1 MRFLDK
7 TVIVTGAASGIGAA
21 ATALFAGEGATV
33 FASDIDV
40 AGGEKLARETPGDVR
55 FVECDVCDPAAIKA
69 LMDHAAQET
78 GGIDTLFNNAGA
90 GGARESIAEIEPE
103 AWDRTMDLLLRSV
116 AMGIRYAIPHMKGRK
131 GASIVNVS
139 SVAAVGPGYSPTT
152 YAVAKAGV
160 LHLTKC
166 AATDLAQFGIRVNA
180 VQPGVDDRDSV
191 ATMLGQPTL
200 TGEFNSPEWYY
211 WGRNTNS
218 LAFTRPDPTSQTVVR
233 IRFDKNGTVAA
244 VDKMG
249 MEQVAQINPT
259 DEKTPTLGRKRGFFQ
274 QLFGNIGTVGGVGA
288 GGAACGCTTL
298 SSITCSRAQ
307 SLPSAAGS
315 APDPSSPTPS
325 RRSLN
330 PSRSSPRST

>member
-21 ATALFAGEGATV
+21 ATARFAGEGATV

-69 LMDHAAQET
+69 LMDHAAQDT

-116 AMGIRYAIPHMKGRK
+116 AMGIRYAVPHMKGRK

-180 VQPGVDDRDSV
+180 VQPGFINTNIFT
-191 ATMLGQPTL
+191 ATMDIPDAAKEQAKAMIAQMSSNAQPVARGGQSDDIAQAVAFLASEQAGFMTGASMVVDGGITLGPRH
-200 TGEFNSPEWYY
+200 SWDPEEA
-211 WGRNTNS
+211 G
-218 LAFTRPDPTSQTVVR
+218 AFE
-233 IRFDKNGTVAA
+233 ALMA
-244 VDKMG
+244 LE
-249 MEQVAQINPT
+249 EQVKAAQQN
-259 DEKTPTLGRKRGFFQ
+259 
-274 QLFGNIGTVGGVGA
+274 A
-288 GGAACGCTTL
+288 
-298 SSITCSRAQ
+298 
-307 SLPSAAGS
+307 
-315 APDPSSPTPS
+315 
-325 RRSLN
+325 
-330 PSRSSPRST
+330 

>member
-21 ATALFAGEGATV
+21 ATALFASEGATV

-40 AGGEKLARETPGDVR
+40 AGGEKLVRETPGDVR
-55 FVECDVCDPAAIKA
+55 FIECDVCDPAAIKA

-116 AMGIRYAIPHMKGRK
+116 AMGIRYAVPHMKGRK

-180 VQPGVDDRDSV
+180 VQPGFINTNIFT
-191 ATMLGQPTL
+191 ATMDIPDAAKEQAKAMIAQMSSNAQPVARGGQSDDIAQAVAFLASEQAGFMTGASMVVDGGITLGPRH
-200 TGEFNSPEWYY
+200 SWDPEEA
-211 WGRNTNS
+211 G
-218 LAFTRPDPTSQTVVR
+218 AFE
-233 IRFDKNGTVAA
+233 ALMA
-244 VDKMG
+244 LE
-249 MEQVAQINPT
+249 EQVKAAQQN
-259 DEKTPTLGRKRGFFQ
+259 
-274 QLFGNIGTVGGVGA
+274 A
-288 GGAACGCTTL
+288 
-298 SSITCSRAQ
+298 
-307 SLPSAAGS
+307 
-315 APDPSSPTPS
+315 
-325 RRSLN
+325 
-330 PSRSSPRST
+330 

>member
-69 LMDHAAQET
+69 LMDHAAQDT

-116 AMGIRYAIPHMKGRK
+116 AMGIRYAVPHMKGRK

-180 VQPGVDDRDSV
+180 VQPGFINTNIFT
-191 ATMLGQPTL
+191 ATMDIPDAAKEQAKAMIAQMSSNAQPVARGGQAIDIANAVAFLASEEAGFMTGASMIVDGGITLGPRHSWDPEEAGAFEAL
-200 TGEFNSPEWYY
+200 TALE
-211 WGRNTNS
+211 
-218 LAFTRPDPTSQTVVR
+218 
-233 IRFDKNGTVAA
+233 
-244 VDKMG
+244 
-249 MEQVAQINPT
+249 EQVKAAAQ
-259 DEKTPTLGRKRGFFQ
+259 Q
-274 QLFGNIGTVGGVGA
+274 
-288 GGAACGCTTL
+288 TT
-298 SSITCSRAQ
+298 
-307 SLPSAAGS
+307 
-315 APDPSSPTPS
+315 
-325 RRSLN
+325 
-330 PSRSSPRST
+330 

>member
-116 AMGIRYAIPHMKGRK
+116 AMGIRYAVPHMKGRK

-166 AATDLAQFGIRVNA
+166 AATDLAQYGIRVNA
-180 VQPGVDDRDSV
+180 VQPGFINTNIFT
-191 ATMLGQPTL
+191 ATMDIPDAAKEQAKAMIAQMSSNAQPVARGGQSDDIAQAVAFLASEQAGFMTGASMLVDGGITLGPRH
-200 TGEFNSPEWYY
+200 SWDPEEA
-211 WGRNTNS
+211 G
-218 LAFTRPDPTSQTVVR
+218 AFE
-233 IRFDKNGTVAA
+233 ALMA
-244 VDKMG
+244 LE
-249 MEQVAQINPT
+249 EQVKAAQQN
-259 DEKTPTLGRKRGFFQ
+259 
-274 QLFGNIGTVGGVGA
+274 A
-288 GGAACGCTTL
+288 
-298 SSITCSRAQ
+298 
-307 SLPSAAGS
+307 
-315 APDPSSPTPS
+315 
-325 RRSLN
+325 
-330 PSRSSPRST
+330 

>member
-69 LMDHAAQET
+69 LMDHAAQDT

-116 AMGIRYAIPHMKGRK
+116 AMGIRYAVPHMKGRK

-166 AATDLAQFGIRVNA
+166 AATDLAQYGIRVNA
-180 VQPGVDDRDSV
+180 VQPGFINTNIFT
-191 ATMLGQPTL
+191 ATMDIPDAAKEQAKAMIAQMSSNAQPVARGGQSDDIAQAVAFLASEQAGFMTGASMVVDGGITLGPRH
-200 TGEFNSPEWYY
+200 SWDPEEA
-211 WGRNTNS
+211 G
-218 LAFTRPDPTSQTVVR
+218 AFE
-233 IRFDKNGTVAA
+233 ALMA
-244 VDKMG
+244 LE
-249 MEQVAQINPT
+249 EQVKAAQQN
-259 DEKTPTLGRKRGFFQ
+259 
-274 QLFGNIGTVGGVGA
+274 A
-288 GGAACGCTTL
+288 
-298 SSITCSRAQ
+298 
-307 SLPSAAGS
+307 
-315 APDPSSPTPS
+315 
-325 RRSLN
+325 
-330 PSRSSPRST
+330 

>member
-21 ATALFAGEGATV
+21 ATALFADEGATV

-116 AMGIRYAIPHMKGRK
+116 AMGIRYAVPHMKGRK

-180 VQPGVDDRDSV
+180 VQPGFINTNIFT
-191 ATMLGQPTL
+191 ATMDIPDAAKEQAKAMIAQMSSNAQPVARGGQSDDIAQAVAFLASEQAGFMTGASMVVDGGITLGPRH
-200 TGEFNSPEWYY
+200 SWDPEEA
-211 WGRNTNS
+211 G
-218 LAFTRPDPTSQTVVR
+218 AFE
-233 IRFDKNGTVAA
+233 ALMA
-244 VDKMG
+244 LE
-249 MEQVAQINPT
+249 EQVKAAQQN
-259 DEKTPTLGRKRGFFQ
+259 
-274 QLFGNIGTVGGVGA
+274 A
-288 GGAACGCTTL
+288 
-298 SSITCSRAQ
+298 
-307 SLPSAAGS
+307 
-315 APDPSSPTPS
+315 
-325 RRSLN
+325 
-330 PSRSSPRST
+330 